1 MVFFEVRCGAIFRL
15 FISFFPAFFLRL
27 LLERCALSEYRLL
40 LIAFESRL
48 GFLLDRVVI
57 CSLAFFLEACAE
69 RGLKD
74 DVCDVVDLLFLLG
87 TSLNS
92 QQAPKLATAL
102 QLKSV
107 PCKTDLR
114 ALSEFPIS

>member
-1 MVFFEVRCGAIFRL
+1 
-15 FISFFPAFFLRL
+15 
-27 LLERCALSEYRLL
+27 LERCALSEYRLL

>member
-1 MVFFEVRCGAIFRL
+1 MGFFEVRCGAILRL
-15 FISFFPAFFLRL
+15 LISFFPAFFLKL

-40 LIAFESRL
+40 LIAFDSRL
-48 GFLLDRVVI
+48 GFLLDWVVI
-57 CSLAFFLEACAE
+57 CSLVFFLEACAE

-74 DVCDVVDLLFLLG
+74 DVRDVVDFLFLLG
-87 TSLNS
+87 VSLNS

-102 QLKSV
+102 QLKTV

-114 ALSEFPIS
+114 ALWEFPVS